1 MISKA
6 MSNNHQQIHTVII
19 AGAGCGDPELITVKA
34 VRYLQEA
41 EVVLTDRLVSQEIL
55 DKYIKLDTEV
65 VFVGKQY
72 HKKSSVPQ
80 ASINEL
86 LVKYALEGKKVVR
99 LKGGDVA
106 FFSNVLD
113 EMQALKANNIPFEL
127 VPGITAASGAS
138 AAAFLPLTARG
149 YATTV
154 RFLTV
159 CETVDVPNDYW
170 KDLAT
175 TDDTL
180 VFYMSASSLYEVAL
194 SLQTNGINQTKSIAV
209 ISQATTPYQEVKI
222 YDFDLLDINAL
233 KEPVPMPA
241 LLVIGKTVALHREYS
256 TEQISNIK
264 ADYFTELD

>member
-1 MISKA
+1 MIT
-6 MSNNHQQIHTVII
+6 NQNVIHTVII

-55 DKYIKLDTEV
+55 DKYIKPGTEI

-86 LVKYALEGKKVVR
+86 IVKYALEGKKVVR

-113 EMQALKANNIPFEL
+113 EMQSLKANNIPFEL

-138 AAAFLPLTARG
+138 ASAFLPLTARG
-149 YATTV
+149 HATAV

-159 CETVDVPNDYW
+159 CETVDIPNDYW
-170 KDLAT
+170 KELAH

-180 VFYMSASSLYEVAL
+180 VFYMSASSLYDVAI
-194 SLQTNGINQTKSIAV
+194 SLKDNGIDQTKSIAV
-209 ISQATTPYQEVKI
+209 ISQATTPFQEVKI
-222 YDFDLLDINAL
+222 FDFTSFDTEAL
-233 KEPVPMPA
+233 KEPVAMPA

-256 TEQISNIK
+256 TKQLSNTK
-264 ADYFTELD
+264 ADYFTVLD

>member
-1 MISKA
+1 

-41 EVVLTDRLVSQEIL
+41 EVVLIDRLVSQEIL
-55 DKYIKLDTEV
+55 DKYIKPGTEV

-86 LVKYALEGKKVVR
+86 IVKYALQGKKLVR

-113 EMQALKANNIPFEL
+113 EMQALKANGIPFEL

-138 AAAFLPLTARG
+138 ASAYLPLTARG
-149 YATTV
+149 YATAV
-154 RFLTV
+154 RFITMCQKKADDLKK
-159 CETVDVPNDYW
+159 YW
-170 KDLAT
+170 EDLAG

-180 VFYMSASSLYEVAL
+180 VFYMSASSLYDVAV
-194 SLQTNGINQTKSIAV
+194 SLKDNGIDQTKSIAV
-209 ISQATTPYQEVKI
+209 ISQATTPYQEVKVF
-222 YDFDLLDINAL
+222 DFASLDINAL
-233 KEPVPMPA
+233 KEPVAMPA
-241 LLVIGKTVALHREYS
+241 LLIVGKTVALHGEYS
-256 TEQISNIK
+256 TKKLTDKK
-264 ADYFTELD
+264 ADYFTVLD

>member
-1 MISKA
+1 MISKV
-6 MSNNHQQIHTVII
+6 MSNNHQIHTVII

-55 DKYIKLDTEV
+55 DKYIKPGTEI

-86 LVKYALEGKKVVR
+86 IVKYALEGKKVVR

-113 EMQALKANNIPFEL
+113 EMQVLKANGISFEL

-138 AAAFLPLTARG
+138 ASAYLPLTARG
-149 YATTV
+149 HATAV

-159 CETVDVPNDYW
+159 CETVDLPENYW
-170 KDLAT
+170 RDLAK

-180 VFYMSASSLYEVAL
+180 VFYMSASSLYDIAI
-194 SLQTNGINQTKSIAV
+194 SLKDNGIDQTKSIAV
-209 ISQATTPYQEVKI
+209 VSQATTPYQEVKVF
-222 YDFDLLDINAL
+222 DFAALDIDAL
-233 KEPVPMPA
+233 KEPVAMPA
-241 LLVIGKTVALHREYS
+241 LLVIGKTVALHRDYS
-256 TEQISNIK
+256 TNQLSNIK
-264 ADYFTELD
+264 ADYFTVLD